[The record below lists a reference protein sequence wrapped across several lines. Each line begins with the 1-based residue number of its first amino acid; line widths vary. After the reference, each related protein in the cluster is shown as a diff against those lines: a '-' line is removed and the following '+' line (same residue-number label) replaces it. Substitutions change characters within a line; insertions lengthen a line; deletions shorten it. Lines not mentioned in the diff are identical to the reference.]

1 MILGRILP
9 GISVL
14 VNTSALLEPHV
25 PHGGREDP
33 IVWVF
38 FLVQARSG
46 LQFPPL
52 AGHSPNGTVYRR
64 YLHKHHRVIMMQ
76 AF

>member
-25 PHGGREDP
+25 PQGGQEDP

-46 LQFPPL
+46 LQFPTL
-52 AGHSPNGTVYRR
+52 AGHSPNGTVYIEDISINTT
-64 YLHKHHRVIMMQ
+64 VSS
-76 AF
+76 